1 MIKVQNL
8 SFHAEQNST
17 TTANSQS
24 GLLMVNKIQHSPS
37 KEGVSYKP
45 VANKRALDRHALE
58 ALKNISK
65 KNGFDFY
72 TLKASDDEIAQI
84 LTNTEKTQL
93 SPECSDKSSF
103 SLGFESER
111 SLLRLYRVQLLLEQD
126 QSEFSAYT
134 KFIKTQPDEF
144 KLSFQSF
151 RDLRNFCKTLTEEER
166 EVFRLTAILKPSR
179 SLIENYKDLTPN
191 FPSDSELMLSK
202 VMQLNADGLKFI
214 PGASNFNANQDAL
227 LAKAYPEYAHLR
239 HIIFQESTTKELMQ
253 GINNISKNDMSMWKA
268 RWISDLCA
276 FDRNGY
282 GITESIY
289 QRMQTIFN
297 LVEEVQDNKIDVLEF
312 QEKYSKHLDSL
323 YNLDERVSN
332 SRFDSVDRKIICQ
345 LISYFE
351 NPTNE
356 IISNIISGYESFDS
370 DKKENLKKNYVNVIN
385 SKECEAP
392 TYLPAV
398 LKTALSEFEKLSEV
412 DHHGAMSLAAK
423 YTLDV
428 LNVVYAHLTLHP
440 ENIISARDAA
450 YGENWKTGNWAKCYL
465 EKCIDFNID
474 EKSLLVVTKKTI

>member
-1 MIKVQNL
+1 MIKIQNP
-8 SFHAEQNST
+8 SFHIQQSSHT
-17 TTANSQS
+17 TTNNQSQS
-24 GLLMVNKIQHSPS
+24 LMVNNIQHSPS
-37 KEGVSYKP
+37 KEGIFYKP
-45 VANKRALDRHALE
+45 ATNKRAHDRHVLE

-72 TLKASDDEIAQI
+72 TLKANDDEIAQI
-84 LTNTEKTQL
+84 LTNTENTQL

-151 RDLRNFCKTLTEEER
+151 RDLRNFCKTLTEEEK

-179 SLIENYKDLTPN
+179 SLIESYKDLAPN

-202 VMQLNADGLKFI
+202 ITQLNSEGRKFI
-214 PGASNFNANQDAL
+214 PGASKFNANQDAL

-253 GINNISKNDMSMWKA
+253 GINNISKNDLNMWKV

-282 GITESIY
+282 GITECIY

-297 LVEEVQDNKIDVLEF
+297 LVEEVQENKIDVLEF

-323 YNLDERVSN
+323 YNLNERMSN
-332 SRFDSVDRKIICQ
+332 SMLDNVDRKIICQ

-351 NPTNE
+351 NPTDK
-356 IISNIISGYESFDS
+356 IISNIISGYENFDN
-370 DKKENLKKNYVNVIN
+370 DKKENIKKNYINVIN

-412 DHHGAMSLAAK
+412 DSHDAMSLATK

-428 LNVVYAHLTLHP
+428 LSVVYEHLTLHP

-450 YGENWKTGNWAKCYL
+450 YGENWKKGNWAKCYL

-474 EKSLLVVTKKTI
+474 KKSLSVITKKTI